1 MLKLKE
7 NIFTLKTVIRFI
19 LFFSSVLKQKMD
31 GELERLH
38 SIREEVISR
47 HAKLEDTLT
56 PEQSWVFEL
65 KNTLNYNATLIEEET
80 KKNRMLKMKLVAS
93 NNAHAQ
99 IENQLASL
107 KFEHDLLRT
116 LAAVGAVGGAA
127 SFLKFRG
134 RNPQIVDR
142 KLSR

>member
-1 MLKLKE
+1 MDSE
-7 NIFTLKTVIRFI
+7 
-19 LFFSSVLKQKMD
+19 LKQ
-31 GELERLH
+31 LH
-38 SIREEVISR
+38 SIRKEVVKE
-47 HAKLEDTLT
+47 HAKLKDTLT
-56 PEQSWVFEL
+56 HKQIWVATL
-65 KNTLNYNATLIEEET
+65 KKSLNSNATWIEEET

-99 IENQLASL
+99 IKNQLASL

-142 KLSR
+142 KLSRA